1 MQSAETVLDVLRER
15 GGRGLPC
22 EELYRQL
29 FNPHLYLLAY
39 GRLYS
44 NHGAMT
50 PGADGE
56 TVDGMSLARIGRV
69 IDALRHERYR
79 FQPVK
84 RVYIPKKS
92 GKLRPLGLPSWSDKL
107 VGEVIRLLLEAYY
120 EPRFSGRSH
129 GFRPGRGCHTALS
142 EVAAKWTGTAWFIE
156 GDISDCFGSLDHSVM
171 LSILAEN
178 IHDNRFLRLIRQ
190 MLQAGYLEDWE
201 WNATLSGCP
210 QGGVVSPVLSNI
222 YLDRLDK
229 FAETVLIP
237 EYTRGGF
244 RKDNPEYGRVR
255 MAAGRAHRRGDRQ
268 TASALRKR
276 LRGLPSGDPRDPGFR
291 RLHYTRYADDHL
303 LGFAGPRAEA
313 EQIKDRLAAFLRDD
327 LKLELSPEK
336 TLITHARTGAARF
349 LGYEITTQ
357 HSRCRRKVNGV
368 IGLRVPGQVI
378 KAKCAPY
385 SKLGKPERRTELIN
399 CDDLT
404 IISTYGAEYRGL
416 VQYYLL
422 AGDVWRLKRLRWAAE
437 TSMLKTLAAKHESS
451 VTKMARKYKATIV
464 TPHGPRTCFQ
474 ATVERA
480 GKKPLVARF
489 GGIPLKRQKKA
500 VIEDRL
506 PAPPASRK
514 ELITRLRAG
523 WCELCEQRGQVEVH
537 QIRKLADLAGNRL
550 PQPEWAQ
557 LMARRRRK
565 TLVVCPDCHQRVH
578 TTAARRD
585 PHALVTGEPDDRK
598 RSRPVRAGGR
608 RKRTRPAGTSP
619 AAYRYPAP

>member
-1 MQSAETVLDVLRER
+1 MQSAETVLGVLRER
-15 GGRGLPC
+15 GRRGLPC

-29 FNPHLYLLAY
+29 FNPHLFLMAY

-84 RVYIPKKS
+84 RVYIPKKN

-129 GFRPGRGCHTALS
+129 GFRSGRGCHTALS

-171 LSILAEN
+171 LAILAEN

-255 MAAGRAHRRGDRQ
+255 MAAARAHRRGDPQ

-303 LGFAGPRAEA
+303 LGFTGPRAEA

-368 IGLRVPGQVI
+368 IGLRVPRQVI

-385 SKLGKPERRTELIN
+385 FKLGKPERRTELIN

-404 IISTYGAEYRGL
+404 IISTYGSEYRGL

-422 AGDVWRLKRLRWAAE
+422 AGDVWRLTRLRWAAE

-451 VTKMARKYKATIV
+451 VTKMARKYKATIT

-500 VIEDRL
+500 VIDDRL
-506 PAPPASRK
+506 PAPPASRN
-514 ELITRLRAG
+514 ELVTRLRAG

-537 QIRKLADLAGNRL
+537 QVRRLADLAGNRQ

-565 TLVVCPDCHQRVH
+565 TLVVCPDCHQRIH
-578 TTAARRD
+578 TRQ
-585 PHALVTGEPDDRK
+585 
-598 RSRPVRAGGR
+598 
-608 RKRTRPAGTSP
+608 P
-619 AAYRYPAP
+619 AATLTQ

>member
-1 MQSAETVLDVLRER
+1 MQSAETVLGVLRER
-15 GGRGLPC
+15 GRRGLPC

-29 FNPHLYLLAY
+29 FNPHLFLMAY

-79 FQPVK
+79 FQPAK
-84 RVYIPKKS
+84 RVYIPKKN

-129 GFRPGRGCHTALS
+129 GFRSGRGCHTALS

-171 LSILAEN
+171 LAILAEN

-255 MAAGRAHRRGDRQ
+255 MAAARAHRRGDRQ

-303 LGFAGPRAEA
+303 LGFTGPRAEA

-368 IGLRVPGQVI
+368 IGLRVPRQVI

-385 SKLGKPERRTELIN
+385 FKLGKPERRTELIN

-404 IISTYGAEYRGL
+404 IISTYGSEYRGL

-422 AGDVWRLKRLRWAAE
+422 AGDVWRLTRLRWAAE

-451 VTKMARKYKATIV
+451 VTKMARKYKATIA

-500 VIEDRL
+500 VIDDRL
-506 PAPPASRK
+506 PAPPASRN
-514 ELITRLRAG
+514 ELVTRLRAG

-537 QIRKLADLAGNRL
+537 QVRRLADLAGNRQ

-565 TLVVCPDCHQRVH
+565 TLVVCPDCHQRIH
-578 TTAARRD
+578 TRQ
-585 PHALVTGEPDDRK
+585 
-598 RSRPVRAGGR
+598 
-608 RKRTRPAGTSP
+608 P
-619 AAYRYPAP
+619 AATLTQ

>member
-1 MQSAETVLDVLRER
+1 
-15 GGRGLPC
+15 
-22 EELYRQL
+22 L

-50 PGADGE
+50 PWADGE

-92 GKLRPLGLPSWSDKL
+92 GKLRPLGLPSWPDKL

-142 EVAAKWTGTAWFIE
+142 EVAAKWTGTVWFIE

-210 QGGVVSPVLSNI
+210 QGGVVSPVLSSI

-303 LGFAGPRAEA
+303 LGFTGPRAEA

-368 IGLRVPGQVI
+368 IGLRVPRQVI

-537 QIRKLADLAGNRL
+537 QIRKLADLAGNRQ
-550 PQPEWAQ
+550 PQPVWAQ

-565 TLVVCPDCHQRVH
+565 TLVVCPDCHQRIH
-578 TTAARRD
+578 TRQ
-585 PHALVTGEPDDRK
+585 
-598 RSRPVRAGGR
+598 PVA
-608 RKRTRPAGTSP
+608 TLTH
-619 AAYRYPAP
+619 